1 MQSKSPTGLVS
12 RTRRERSSS
21 GRAAA
26 RGHASRGQPRSAG
39 DAPRPRREPRCPP
52 LRQGGAAPGSNWPRH
67 ARPRPEAGGR
77 CAERGWEEGAP
88 CRNRCL
94 KRRLATPALT
104 SRPRQTSA
112 SASGPPHSEQLHLQ
126 PPRLAGAHCPPAA
139 GGQGRCR
146 ERWPGPLPTVD
157 TDGNLVSW
165 FCTKQP
171 EGGRAA
177 AQPQTQ

>member
-1 MQSKSPTGLVS
+1 MFAKQESD
-12 RTRRERSSS
+12 RTCVQNTERAQQLGEGSGPRPREQRTAAVRR

-26 RGHASRGQPRSAG
+26 EARAALPATATRRRSA
-39 DAPRPRREPRCPP
+39 RIR
-52 LRQGGAAPGSNWPRH
+52 LAA
-67 ARPRPEAGGR
+67 ARAAEAGGR
-77 CAERGWEEGAP
+77 CAERGREEGAP

-112 SASGPPHSEQLHLQ
+112 SASRPPHSEQLHLQ